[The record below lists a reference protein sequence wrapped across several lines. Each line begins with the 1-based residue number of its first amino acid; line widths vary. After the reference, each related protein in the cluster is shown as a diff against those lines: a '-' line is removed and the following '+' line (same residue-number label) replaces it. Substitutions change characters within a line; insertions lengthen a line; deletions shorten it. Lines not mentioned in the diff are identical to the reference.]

1 MKVYKLSEC
10 AEIYSGSTPSTS
22 NPEFWDGNIVWIT
35 PRDLSNLQSK
45 YVNDSEKKI
54 TEEGYKSCSTKILPI
69 GSVLL
74 SSRAPI
80 GHVAIAET
88 ELCTNQGFKSFIPKA
103 DLLCSDYLYYW
114 LKANKDFLQNL
125 GVGATFKEV
134 SKSTLANVEI
144 PLPPLEKQH
153 RIVSILDKADDIR
166 QKRQQ
171 AIAKLDEL
179 LQATFIDMF
188 GDPLENSKKFPIKKL
203 SEFYID
209 PKNGTKCGPFGSAL
223 KREEYTD
230 SGIPVW
236 SMDVLS
242 LKGEF
247 QDQPSLWI
255 SDEKY
260 SKLEAYAVID
270 GDILISR
277 AGTVGKMGVARSR
290 FEKSIISTNLIRLR
304 FGNLLLPDYFV
315 SLMTF
320 CKTRLP
326 RLKTGA
332 DGAFTHMNT
341 GILDNLEFPYPPI
354 EIQNEYM
361 KIYTNIHKQKE
372 VLLNSASQ
380 FDDLFNALQQ
390 KAFNGTL

>member
-1 MKVYKLSEC
+1 MTYDLI
-10 AEIYSGSTPSTS
+10 EIGNLMLRKGGSVNPLKFQDETFELYSIPSYDKQETEIIKGKDIGSTKQ
-22 NPEFWDGNIVWIT
+22 IVQCNDVMISKIVPHIRRAWVVNESKGYRQIASGEWIVF
-35 PRDLSNLQSK
+35 R
-45 YVNDSEKKI
+45 SEKIYPNYLRHLLISDFFNKKFME
-54 TEEGYKSCSTKILPI
+54 TVSGVGGSLLRARPAFVGKIL
-69 GSVLL
+69 
-74 SSRAPI
+74 
-80 GHVAIAET
+80 
-88 ELCTNQGFKSFIPKA
+88 
-103 DLLCSDYLYYW
+103 
-114 LKANKDFLQNL
+114 
-125 GVGATFKEV
+125 
-134 SKSTLANVEI
+134 I
-144 PLPPLEKQH
+144 PLPPLEEQR
-153 RIVSILDKADDIR
+153 RIASILDKADAIR

>member
-1 MKVYKLSEC
+1 MTNIFNFLDIVEDKSGGNKKIPQSEYL
-10 AEIYSGSTPSTS
+10 EK
-22 NPEFWDGNIVWIT
+22 GNIPVIDQGQAFIAGYT
-35 PRDLSNLQSK
+35 DR
-45 YVNDSEKKI
+45 
-54 TEEGYKSCSTKILPI
+54 EEYLF
-69 GSVLL
+69 
-74 SSRAPI
+74 SS
-80 GHVAIAET
+80 T
-88 ELCTNQGFKSFIPKA
+88 ELPVVIFGDHTKAVKYIDFPFAMGADGVKVLKPKDGLDTKYFYHFLKYTPITDAGYSRHFKF
-103 DLLCSDYLYYW
+103 
-114 LKANKDFLQNL
+114 LKEKL
-125 GVGATFKEV
+125 VPV
-134 SKSTLANVEI
+134 
-144 PLPPLEKQH
+144 PPLEEQR
-153 RIVSILDKADDIR
+153 RIASILDKADDIR
-166 QKRQQ
+166 QKRHQ

-277 AGTVGKMGVARSR
+277 AGTVGKMGVVRSR